1 MIRFLLKDGERRPDP
16 EPVQTDDRKAALV
29 GLSLWI
35 IAFVVAMV
43 MGPALPFDFGLV
55 FWTCIAGI
63 VIGLIGLAYTHHQHT
78 R

>member
-16 EPVQTDDRKAALV
+16 EPVKTDDRKAAVV
-29 GLSLWI
+29 GLTLWI
-35 IAFVVAMV
+35 AAFVVALTL
-43 MGPALPFDFGLV
+43 GPALPVDRGLM

-63 VIGLIGLAYTHHQHT
+63 GIGLLGLAYTHHRHT